1 MVIIM
6 IRKFK
11 KFISILTSAV
21 SLTSMTIFPISAE
34 ESALVDSG
42 IDYTEIVETISNPA
56 AGYTST
62 VWPNCKPGSTPVYN
76 PDAKL
81 VLFFIDIGEFSC
93 GVNGTY
99 HDDGTYTEGID
110 YDLDETFFNA
120 WDQTFE
126 NCRKN
131 GCMIAMRF
139 RYDDL
144 GKDNPEPATFEQVLH
159 HIDQIKESGLLE
171 K

>member
-1 MVIIM
+1 
-6 IRKFK
+6 
-11 KFISILTSAV
+11 
-21 SLTSMTIFPISAE
+21 MTAFPINAE

-110 YDLDETFFNA
+110 YDLDETFLMHG
-120 WDQTFE
+120 T
-126 NCRKN
+126 RPLK
-131 GCMIAMRF
+131 IAA
-139 RYDDL
+139 
-144 GKDNPEPATFEQVLH
+144 KTAV
-159 HIDQIKESGLLE
+159 
-171 K
+171 